1 MIYLSD
7 FRPKSFEY
15 NGMPLDITSDGIV
28 YSSDEIV
35 PANTAYNSGNRRT
48 LISITS
54 TFDIVSGNI
63 ENLID
68 GGTTFVTLNALDN
81 TPDGNF
87 VYFTFASAQE
97 FDRIKLTSKNWQY
110 TPVINFYCSE
120 NNIDW
125 IIFATTRLENTETI
139 SDIKVSL
146 PTGDFKY
153 FKFGSLSEDTYDKGD
168 ISKLEFNIID
178 KKILTPIIPKVD
190 STGTFDFENTTM
202 ENTDSSGNP
211 SVVFNMK
218 NNPSPHPSE
227 YKMITMTGPRLSN
240 GLSIPS
246 NTQFHGYLGTDKAI
260 FCSDYIYAKTFI
272 QTDSG
277 LIKFKDSKANEWR
290 DLSYLGEGATIDSK
304 TYPAGLFVEN
314 SNGAFEAIITSSNIS
329 AATSSVSID
338 DTTPSTT
345 TVYSSDKTQTEL
357 DAKVDSSRVLTDV
370 PSGAVFT
377 DTITV
382 IDDTTPSTTTVYSSD
397 KTQTLYNETQVR
409 SGTTPDRPTGVV
421 IGTMYFDTDLNMPIW
436 WNGTDWV
443 DATGTV
449 K

>member
-35 PANTAYNSGNRRT
+35 PANTAYNSGDRRT
-48 LISITS
+48 LINVTS

-68 GGTTFVTLNALDN
+68 GSTAFVTLNALDN

-97 FDRIKLTSKNWQY
+97 FNRIKLTSKNWQY

-139 SDIKVSL
+139 SNIKVSL
-146 PTGDFKY
+146 PIGDFKY

-168 ISKLEFNIID
+168 ISKLEFNIVD
-178 KKILTPIIPKVD
+178 KKILTPIIPNMD
-190 STGTFDFENTTM
+190 STGTFDFENTTL
-202 ENTDSSGNP
+202 EHTDSDGNP

-218 NNPSPHPSE
+218 HNPSPHPSE
-227 YKMITMTGPRLSN
+227 YKMVTMTGPRLSN
-240 GLSIPS
+240 GVSIPS
-246 NTQFHGYLGTDKAI
+246 NTQFHGYIGTDNAI

-277 LIKFKDSKANEWR
+277 LIKFKDSKVNEWR
-290 DLSYLGEGATIDSK
+290 DLTYLGEGATIDSK

-314 SNGAFEAIITSSNIS
+314 GDGVIEAIITSSNIS
-329 AATSSVSID
+329 TVTSSVSID
-338 DTTPSTT
+338 DETPSTT
-345 TVYSSDKTQTEL
+345 TVYSSN
-357 DAKVDSSRVLTDV
+357 KV
-370 PSGAVFT
+370 
-377 DTITV
+377 
-382 IDDTTPSTTTVYSSD
+382 
-397 KTQTLYNETQVR
+397 QNLYNETQVR
-409 SGTTPDRPTGVV
+409 SGNSLDRPSGIV
-421 IGTMYFDTDLNMPIW
+421 IGTMYFDTDLNIPIW

-443 DATGTV
+443 DATGTTQ
-449 K
+449 